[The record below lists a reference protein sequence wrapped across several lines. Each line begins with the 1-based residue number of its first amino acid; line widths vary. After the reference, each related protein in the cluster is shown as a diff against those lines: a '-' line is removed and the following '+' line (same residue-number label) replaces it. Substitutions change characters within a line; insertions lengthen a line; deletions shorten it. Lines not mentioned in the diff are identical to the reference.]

1 MPREKLREKDDNGK
15 GTLEV
20 FLEGIL
26 DTLRGWAKAV
36 GRWLDAFLRWLTQ
49 YLWPSRSTGST
60 GLDWMSA
67 FYGLLWLVAIAIV
80 SALVFLLFR
89 VWKNRRESPDPL
101 AAEAIAPALDVAD
114 ENVGADQLPEDGWLQ
129 LARELL
135 DKGELRLALRAYY
148 FAGLAHL
155 AEGNLITIAK
165 FKSNRDYE
173 RELQRRAHAFPEVL
187 GAFGQTVSIFD
198 RVWYGLHEVNLEL
211 VTHFAGQVEM
221 TKSFMRLAG
230 SVRGPT
236 NLSTRKGFSHG

>member
-1 MPREKLREKDDNGK
+1 
-15 GTLEV
+15 V

-26 DTLRGWAKAV
+26 DTLREWAKTV
-36 GRWLDAFLRWLTQ
+36 GHWLEDLFRWLGKYLR
-49 YLWPSRSTGST
+49 PRSGS
-60 GLDWMSA
+60 GGGFGMDWISA
-67 FYGLLWLVAIAIV
+67 LYGLLWLVAIALV
-80 SALVFLLFR
+80 CALVFLLFR
-89 VWKNRRESPDPL
+89 VWQNRSPLSDTV
-101 AAEAIAPALDVAD
+101 AAQAIVPTPDVAD
-114 ENVGADQLPEDGWLQ
+114 ENVGADQLPEDGWLK

-187 GAFGQTVSIFD
+187 SAFGQTVSIFD
-198 RVWYGLHEVNLEL
+198 WVWYGLHDVNLEL

-230 SVRGPT
+230 SVRGP
-236 NLSTRKGFSHG
+236 NDLSTRQGFSPG